1 MAEDDPRPTVAIPP
15 DHGDAELI
23 RRLLDG
29 DERAFAET
37 VARYHGTL
45 LRVARGYLPAA
56 GAAEEVVQE
65 TWLAVLNGLSRFQ
78 GRSSLKTWIFRIL
91 ANRART
97 RARREGRTTPIS
109 AMGALDEDGQ
119 PTVDPDRFTS
129 EGFWARPPT
138 EFAGSPDSFADRAEI
153 RQQVERAIETLPERQ
168 RLVVTL
174 RDLRGWSSDEVCNV
188 LEISATNQRVL
199 LHRAR
204 TKVRAAL
211 EQFVRGEA

>member
-1 MAEDDPRPTVAIPP
+1 MAEDDPKPPVEIPA

-29 DERAFAET
+29 DEQAFAQT
-37 VARYHGTL
+37 VTKYHATM
-45 LRVARGYLPAA
+45 LRVARGYLSPPS
-56 GAAEEVVQE
+56 AAEEVVQE
-65 TWLAVLNGLSRFQ
+65 TWLAVLNGLGRFQ
-78 GRSSLKTWIFRIL
+78 GRSSLKTWMFRIL

-97 RARREGRTTPIS
+97 RARREGRMMPIS

-119 PTVDPDRFTS
+119 PAVDPDRFTS
-129 EGFWARPPT
+129 EGVWARSPT
-138 EFAGSPDSFADRAEI
+138 EFAGSPDSFADRTEI
-153 RQQVERAIETLPERQ
+153 RQQVEQAIETLPERQ

-174 RDLRGWSSDEVCNV
+174 RDLKGWSSDEVCNV

-204 TKVRAAL
+204 SKVRSAL
-211 EQFVRGEA
+211 ESFVRGEA